1 MKDRGSRWAPIVVF
15 GGILVIGLS
24 GVTAVA
30 IQHCQREEPYND
42 AELIP
47 YDPENV
53 KPIPEP
59 IRQRPKPE

>member
-1 MKDRGSRWAPIVVF
+1 
-15 GGILVIGLS
+15 
-24 GVTAVA
+24 VA
-30 IQHCQREEPYND
+30 IQHGRRDEPYND

-59 IRQRPKPE
+59 IWQRPKPE

>member
-1 MKDRGSRWAPIVVF
+1 
-15 GGILVIGLS
+15 
-24 GVTAVA
+24 VA
-30 IQHCQREEPYND
+30 IQHCRRDEPYND

-59 IRQRPKPE
+59 IWQRPKPE